1 VRTHKLALAA
11 QRRFWH
17 TILKDTVQFS
27 EVQKALDL
35 LDRAEKQASQVYK
48 RWVLLDSCSMCMSP
62 CRG

>member
-27 EVQKALDL
+27 EVQQVLNL
-35 LDRAEKQASQVYK
+35 MDRAEKQATQVYR
-48 RWVLLDSCSMCMSP
+48 RWVRW
-62 CRG
+62 CRTGRACK